1 MRVTSLVADQ
11 WSVSDRRFLLAV
23 SSVSHEKKNGISGI
37 FHNFLGS
44 GKGYGKDFFQAK
56 KGYGKEKGFCQNPK
70 KGKGKGKEI
79 LGIPER
85 IMGFVM
91 ELWKKDP

>member
-1 MRVTSLVADQ
+1 MQFTSLVGIRY
-11 WSVSDRRFLLAV
+11 WSKVSVGCFV
-23 SSVSHEKKNGISGI
+23 SESWETNEISEI

-44 GKGYGKDFFQAK
+44 GKGYGKDFFQPK